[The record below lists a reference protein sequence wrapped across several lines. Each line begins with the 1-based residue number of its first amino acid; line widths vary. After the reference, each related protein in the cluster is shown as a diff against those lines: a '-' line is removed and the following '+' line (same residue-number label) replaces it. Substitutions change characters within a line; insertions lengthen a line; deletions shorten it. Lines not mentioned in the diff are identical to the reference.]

1 MLFRS
6 YSACYYAHGAH
17 LGGME
22 KTKTPPSHEGGISQ
36 LNTKLFLLTY
46 LLSIFLLQSYGL
58 FAS

>member
-1 MLFRS
+1 VLVDEEER
-6 YSACYYAHGAH
+6 GK
-17 LGGME
+17 